1 MDKGSELAQVRS
13 FILRLS
19 VQVYCCATLYM
30 QVEHVATAFRRV
42 SGLSSFS
49 IAQQIV
55 KDRIGVLVDLMG
67 FTDGGRSEVFALQ
80 SAPLQV
86 SYLGFPGMMITYIM
100 YY

>member
-1 MDKGSELAQVRS
+1 MSML
-13 FILRLS
+13 
-19 VQVYCCATLYM
+19 CATLNM
-30 QVEHVATAFRRV
+30 QVEHVATVFRRV
-42 SGLSSFS
+42 SPLSSSS

-86 SYLGFPGMMITYIM
+86 SYLGFPGL
-100 YY
+100 